1 MSLLLS
7 PAVSMQSSEGGS
19 DSAASVTLHPSA
31 SAQAPVVQ
39 PVPASQQVMYAQLE
53 HRFHGEGTSSTSRC
67 ILIQDLI
74 WGKGLLISLLRQ
86 WWEIAWRL
94 CWSRPWILSCV
105 STAFKPQNLDF
116 YLSYLRNS
124 LCASLMFSWYNILL
138 SFVVSIKAAE
148 NETILKGIS
157 SRKVTKLK
165 RKERGNAEQVWVEES
180 KGSLF
185 RSWVDPNMLN

>member
-1 MSLLLS
+1 
-7 PAVSMQSSEGGS
+7 
-19 DSAASVTLHPSA
+19 
-31 SAQAPVVQ
+31 
-39 PVPASQQVMYAQLE
+39 
-53 HRFHGEGTSSTSRC
+53 
-67 ILIQDLI
+67 
-74 WGKGLLISLLRQ
+74 
-86 WWEIAWRL
+86 
-94 CWSRPWILSCV
+94 
-105 STAFKPQNLDF
+105 
-116 YLSYLRNS
+116 
-124 LCASLMFSWYNILL
+124 MFSWYNILL